1 MATERKSRWGIGI
14 AALYIGFVLFILAC
28 VGFASLQDFDLV
40 EDDYYARGLAYE
52 TQLDKLRRT
61 ADLSDGPAITLAG
74 TPAAI
79 AVTFPDTFAPD
90 SVGGTV
96 TLYCPA
102 NSRADRTLP
111 LALDSDR
118 TMRIET
124 NDLTKGAWKV
134 KLDWQY
140 GGASYYTEDL
150 LILQ

>member
-1 MATERKSRWGIGI
+1 MATERKSRWGVGI

-40 EDDYYARGLAYE
+40 EDDYYTRGLAYE

-61 ADLSDGPAITLAG
+61 ADLPAGPAITVTGA
-74 TPAAI
+74 PAAVTI
-79 AVTFPDTFAPD
+79 TFPETFTRD
-90 SVGGTV
+90 SLSGTV
-96 TLYCPA
+96 MLYSPA
-102 NSRADRTLP
+102 NARADRTLP

-134 KLDWQY
+134 KLEWQY
-140 GGASYYTEDL
+140 NGASYYTENL
-150 LILQ
+150 LYLQ